1 MITVT
6 NELTC
11 GKVEFL
17 NENYKLSGDF
27 KVEPKT
33 GKINTLNLS
42 IFGDTNIGN
51 VSASMENGT
60 LKFSY
65 NRIDQSNVER
75 VVASVNSIVTE
86 LEAKYKPITK

>member
-6 NELTC
+6 NETTC
-11 GKVEFL
+11 GKVEFS
-17 NENYKLSGDF
+17 NENYKLNGDF

-33 GKINTLNLS
+33 GKVNMLNLS
-42 IFGDTNIGN
+42 ILRDTNIGN
-51 VSASMENGT
+51 VSVSMENGT

-65 NRIDQSNVER
+65 NRINQNDVEA
-75 VVASVNSIVTE
+75 VVASVNSIISE